1 MASKGQTQN
10 VRRDSRRTAA
20 WIVILIIAVFRSTT
34 LYAQAPTPAATM
46 AANRAEAAPAEVEAQ
61 ALRVLVGRSAIVD
74 TGASIA
80 RVSLTSADIA
90 DALVTAPSQLL
101 VNGKMPGTISMF
113 VWDRAGAVRRYEVIV
128 QRDLSRLSDQ
138 VKKLFP
144 GEAIEVQS
152 NGRNVVVSGLVSSK
166 DVIEKA
172 VNVAAGYVEKKEEVV
187 SLLQIRDDGASN
199 QVLLRVR
206 FAEVSR
212 QAVRSEEHTS

>member
-1 MASKGQTQN
+1 P
-10 VRRDSRRTAA
+10 
-20 WIVILIIAVFRSTT
+20 AV
-34 LYAQAPTPAATM
+34 PAATL

-90 DALVTAPSQLL
+90 DALVTSPSQLL
-101 VNGKMPGTISMF
+101 LNGKMPGTISMF
-113 VWDRAGAVRRYEVIV
+113 VWDRSGVIRRYEVTV
-128 QRDLSRLSDQ
+128 QRDLSRLGEQ
-138 VKKLFP
+138 LKQLFP
-144 GEAIEVQS
+144 NDTIAVQS
-152 NGRNVVVSGLVSSK
+152 TGKAIVLSGAVSSK

-172 VNVAAGYVEKKEEVV
+172 IDLAGGYVDKKDEVV
-187 SLLQIRDDGASN
+187 NLLRLQENAASS

-212 QAVRSEEHTS
+212 SALTELGASFFTSPIGVKNTIGRVTTEHVPSTGYDQLH

>member
-1 MASKGQTQN
+1 MASNGQRHQG
-10 VRRDSRRTAA
+10 RRDSRRTAA

-34 LYAQAPTPAATM
+34 LYAQAPAVPAATL

-90 DALVTAPSQLL
+90 DALVTSPSQLL

-128 QRDLSRLSDQ
+128 QRDLSRLSEQ
-138 VKKLFP
+138 VKRLFP

-152 NGRNVVVSGLVSSK
+152 NGRNVVVSASGRV
-166 DVIEKA
+166 
-172 VNVAAGYVEKKEEVV
+172 
-187 SLLQIRDDGASN
+187 QI
-199 QVLLRVR
+199 Q
-206 FAEVSR
+206 
-212 QAVRSEEHTS
+212 